1 MTDGSEGDA
10 HLHYESKVQQLP
22 LKMSFYVLLNTD
34 AIALNSFLLNWE
46 ENLQRNTI
54 PFLNLQ

>member
-54 PFLNLQ
+54 PF